1 MFKLLFLLLLACA
14 KNTAVTTDTEVDL
27 VDEIITGTVISEDT
41 GSTVYGV
48 SPADD
53 CSQREGEKVCN
64 LVLPDHL
71 MNTWK
76 LYNYK
81 GDII

>member
-41 GSTVYGV
+41 GSTVYGYLQPMIVV
-48 SPADD
+48 SAK
-53 CSQREGEKVCN
+53 EKKYAIWFC
-64 LVLPDHL
+64 L
-71 MNTWK
+71 
-76 LYNYK
+76 
-81 GDII
+81 II